1 MHVIGRSSVII
12 AVESP
17 ADRFALELRI
27 IESGTNTCLS
37 LQRTRGAVSRA
48 CATLL
53 SEFDGL
59 VTAGWR

>member
-1 MHVIGRSSVII
+1 VII